1 MSELFTGLWV
11 RAANRLYREEGQAMT
26 EYALVLSILAGIVA
40 LAAFTGIGAAIVG
53 KITTQIDKIK

>member
-26 EYALVLSILAGIVA
+26 EYALVLSLLAGIVA
-40 LAAFTGIGAAIVG
+40 LTAFTNLGGTIVG
-53 KITTQIDKIK
+53 KISAQIDKIK